1 VLSLLRSEMFKLS
14 HRMMTRVLLLLVAGA
29 LLGTYL
35 LLGAVGQAEEGDAL
49 EDLRIGAVHDR
60 GMFILYQLGTIT
72 TIVLAASSIAS
83 EFSWGTIRTLLPRTA
98 GRSPFLTAK
107 LISLLVFVVAAVI
120 LGSLAAIA
128 GSAAVT
134 ATRDLD
140 SSLGS
145 NFVGNLLAAM
155 VRTAYAILPYGA
167 LAFVIA
173 LWSRS
178 TAAGIALPIVIFY
191 AEVLLTP
198 LFTSIEA
205 LEWLPKALIYGAN
218 TSSLLNSDA
227 VIPKEDFP
235 SRWQAAGVLALYVT
249 TSISLAY
256 GRFLARDVM

>member
-1 VLSLLRSEMFKLS
+1 MLPLLRSEMFKLS
-14 HRMMTRVLLLLVAGA
+14 HRMMTRVLLLLVVGA

-35 LLGAVGQAEEGDAL
+35 LLGSVGEGEEGDVL
-49 EDLRIGAVHDR
+49 EDLRIGAVHDK
-60 GMFILYQLGTIT
+60 GILIVYQMGAIT

-120 LGSLAAIA
+120 LGFLAAIA
-128 GSAAVT
+128 GSAVVT

-140 SSLGS
+140 SSLGD

-155 VRTAYAILPYGA
+155 VRAAYAILPYAA

-178 TAAGIALPIVIFY
+178 TAAGIAIPIIIFY

-198 LFTSIEA
+198 LFTSIET
-205 LEWLPKALIYGAN
+205 LEWLPKALLYSAN
-218 TSSLLNSDA
+218 MGSLLNSDA
-227 VIPKEDFP
+227 VIPEEDLP
-235 SRWQAAGVLALYVT
+235 GHWQAAGVLAVYVT
-249 TSISLAY
+249 AFISLAY
-256 GRFLARDVM
+256 GRFLTRDVM